1 MKYHGSVGRR
11 VRVQDRAKID
21 EVEVTGERGRK
32 DRVCVEERETHMA
45 GLDDKHLERMEE
57 DV

>member
-1 MKYHGSVGRR
+1 ME
-11 VRVQDRAKID
+11 I
-21 EVEVTGERGRK
+21 TGERGRK